1 MNGGFG
7 ISKKKKKKKKFL
19 NECLT
24 KQRLKP
30 VNVDAY

>member
-7 ISKKKKKKKKFL
+7 ISKKKKKKKCL
-19 NECLT
+19 NECWT
-24 KQRLKP
+24 KQRWKP